1 MGISK
6 FLLLLI
12 LGTIV
17 FLFIEKKIVVH
28 NIDNEEK
35 PKVSFYNST
44 MYEIT
49 DKNVNQ
55 VVTSKETNIF
65 KKREELFDATI
76 VSKAKENSYD
86 TNTISGNKIVK
97 KGDNVYLSG
106 SVNLVLSDKT
116 NIKTEQLDYNTKT
129 KIATNKVKF
138 VAVQGNTTFYGNT
151 LFLDTVNEK
160 IKANQTKFRM
170 KVIKND

>member
-55 VVTSKETNIF
+55 VVTSKKTNIY